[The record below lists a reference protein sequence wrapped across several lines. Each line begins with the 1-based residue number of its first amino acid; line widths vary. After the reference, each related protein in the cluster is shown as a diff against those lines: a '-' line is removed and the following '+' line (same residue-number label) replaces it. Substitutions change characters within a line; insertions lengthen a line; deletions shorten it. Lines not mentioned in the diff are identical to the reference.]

1 MLVIQQLI
9 LLAVLFINGV
19 YMGAVGIEAMQG
31 FSWQYMAMFIAL
43 LYFTRVIVY
52 KMLSVDHPA

>member
-31 FSWQYMAMFIAL
+31 FCWQ
-43 LYFTRVIVY
+43 
-52 KMLSVDHPA
+52 